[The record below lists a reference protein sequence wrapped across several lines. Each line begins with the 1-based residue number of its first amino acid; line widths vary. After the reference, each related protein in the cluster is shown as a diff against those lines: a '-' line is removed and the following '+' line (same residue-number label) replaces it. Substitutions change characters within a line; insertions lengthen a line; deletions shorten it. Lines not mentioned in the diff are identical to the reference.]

1 MSTSQ
6 LRNRKAKNDDTD
18 GNPPADDVVTKKV
31 EVNTVDIKA
40 IDSLGA
46 ESSGETSLLSRFKG
60 TL

>member
-18 GNPPADDVVTKKV
+18 GNPTANDVVTQKL
-31 EVNTVDIKA
+31 EVKTVDVKA

-46 ESSGETSLLSRFKG
+46 ESSGETSPLSRFKS
-60 TL
+60 TF

>member
-18 GNPPADDVVTKKV
+18 GNPTEKDVVTRKD
-31 EVNTVDIKA
+31 EVKTVDVRA

-46 ESSGETSLLSRFKG
+46 ESSVETSLLSRFEG
-60 TL
+60 TF